1 MRLANAVATAEY
13 LYGQVNN
20 ILRGE
25 VAKVPEQAAPLY
37 NKYLSLHKKEHPTSE
52 VRVVDLP
59 EELAPFFPSNL
70 PAQSRPALLFSWGAE
85 SWYGK
90 RLLEVRGVRHDVITL
105 PPNFVPFKAHRF
117 LKSELFQILYAA
129 CLGYKEIF
137 IGVEKLPLTES
148 EADIGIVD
156 PWVFEY
162 TDEFFRLCSE
172 AFGIKVQTLCGN
184 LSKVEIYKKLLDE
197 FHVPPEQIIVDPSG
211 STLTWKTFEK
221 AAILAFLT
229 GRQTDISL
237 AQASI
242 MLQKY
247 RENFPTAIPY
257 RDSLSEVDSF
267 VRLEKLF
274 GLE

>member
-13 LYGQVNN
+13 LYEQVNN

-25 VAKVPEQAAPLY
+25 VAKVPEQSAPLY

-52 VRVVDLP
+52 VRVEKLP
-59 EELAPFFPSNL
+59 EELAPFFPSNI

-148 EADIGIVD
+148 EADIGVVD

-162 TDEFFRLCSE
+162 TDEFRRLCSE
-172 AFGIKVQTLCGN
+172 AFGIKVKTLCGD
-184 LSKVEIYKKLLDE
+184 LSKVEIYKKLLNE
-197 FHVPPEQIIVDPSG
+197 FNVSPEQIVVDPSG
-211 STLTWKTFEK
+211 SHLVWKSFEK

-229 GRQTDISL
+229 GRQLDIPL
-237 AQASI
+237 TQAAI

-247 RENFPTAIPY
+247 REVFPTSIPY

-267 VRLEKLF
+267 VKLEKLF

>member
-13 LYGQVNN
+13 LYEQVNN

-25 VAKVPEQAAPLY
+25 IAKVPAQAAPLY
-37 NKYLSLHKKEHPTSE
+37 NKYLSLHKKEYPNSE
-52 VRVVDLP
+52 VHVVDLP
-59 EELAPFFPSNL
+59 EELSSFFPSNL
-70 PAQSRPALLFSWGAE
+70 PAQPRPALLFSWGAE

-90 RLLEVRGVRHDVITL
+90 RVLEVRGVRHDVITL
-105 PPNFVPFKAHRF
+105 PPHFVPSKARRF
-117 LKSELFQILYAA
+117 LKTELFQILYAA
-129 CLGYKEIF
+129 CLGYKEIY

-148 EADIGIVD
+148 EADIGVVD

-162 TDEFFRLCSE
+162 TDEFLRLCNV
-172 AFGIKVQTLCGN
+172 AFGIEVKTLCRN
-184 LSKVEIYKKLLDE
+184 LSKVEIYKKLLND
-197 FHVPPEQIIVDPSG
+197 FHVSPEQIVVDPSG
-211 STLTWKTFEK
+211 STLSWKTFEK

-229 GRQTDISL
+229 GRQTNVSL
-237 AQASI
+237 AEAVV